1 MATTRPFAYNT
12 GSTITN
18 TTQVGSIAIA
28 NGGDRY
34 DLNYGG
40 LKWWNGPDEDLG
52 YVIVHPTSGGT
63 QPNPDNTSAYLGFWR
78 SKLKTDS
85 SFISLVNAVF
95 KQNFNNTT
103 SCTSYLSTNNYWT
116 SFVSSSIVTS
126 GLIMNWDIQN
136 TSSYSGVGTTIFDL
150 SGHSNGSL
158 VGTIDYTAGSPNY
171 LLIQGGVSEYI
182 TSSTDLNSYLSPP
195 TTGTDISVFMWVYPT
210 SNGVI
215 VSEQGVTTPDGGWYD
230 SQIELV
236 SGTTQFRVWGPSG
249 APYIYSSA
257 ATPFNN
263 WYYVGFTYSASTLI
277 GYVNGQSV
285 GSTAVSRQSPG
296 QYGSGLYYNLGYPTA
311 TNMGSGAGSTF
322 RFGGMQVYN
331 IGLTSN
337 QVLNNFN
344 SDKSKYGL

>member
-1 MATTRPFAYNT
+1 MLFR
-12 GSTITN
+12 SITN

-40 LKWWNGPDEDLG
+40 VKWWNGPDEDLG

-136 TSSYSGVGTTIFDL
+136 SSSYSGVGSTINPTL
-150 SGHSNGSL
+150 
-158 VGTIDYTAGSPNY
+158 
-171 LLIQGGVSEYI
+171 VSETMRL
-182 TSSTDLNSYLSPP
+182 TSSGNLGI
-195 TTGTDISVFMWVYPT
+195 GTKNPT
-210 SNGVI
+210 SKLHVAGN
-215 VSEQGVTTPDGGWYD
+215 SMMDDTNPT
-230 SQIELV
+230 
-236 SGTTQFRVWGPSG
+236 
-249 APYIYSSA
+249 
-257 ATPFNN
+257 
-263 WYYVGFTYSASTLI
+263 I
-277 GYVNGQSV
+277 G
-285 GSTAVSRQSPG
+285 
-296 QYGSGLYYNLGYPTA
+296 
-311 TNMGSGAGSTF
+311 
-322 RFGGMQVYN
+322 
-331 IGLTSN
+331 
-337 QVLNNFN
+337 
-344 SDKSKYGL
+344 KE